1 MNEITKELHRNL
13 IRAAKAALAAWERWL
28 KAKEE
33 DNAE

>member
-28 KAKEE
+28 KEQE
-33 DNAE
+33 NP